1 MTWGCVGGVASLWPV
16 NEGPLGPGSAEERGT
31 DLCCQ
36 PLRNMPTFSQQL
48 SVSHSWNIPSRDR
61 CPPPPEVSPG
71 LCPPH
76 PLFHSDAAFETKCPY
91 HRLLSTCSS
100 CTCDDTHVVSL
111 AESSVLGVRLHGHLE
126 GTCLLAL
133 TPCHK
138 PPTHA
143 LHKACAQLA
152 RWFVFTQQPRRVGRR
167 EVGGGSQAPQP
178 QGGPRGL
185 ARDQDD
191 RCVLGLV
198 SAQLG
203 T

>member
-1 MTWGCVGGVASLWPV
+1 MKGRWVQA
-16 NEGPLGPGSAEERGT
+16 
-31 DLCCQ
+31 Q
-36 PLRNMPTFSQQL
+36 PRNTGQVCA
-48 SVSHSWNIPSRDR
+48 VSHSETCRCAVSSLVCPTAGTYPRGTR
-61 CPPPPEVSPG
+61 CPSPLEVSPG

-100 CTCDDTHVVSL
+100 CTCDDRPVVSL
-111 AESSVLGVRLHGHLE
+111 TESSVLGVRLHRHLE

-133 TPCHK
+133 APCHK

-152 RWFVFTQQPRRVGRR
+152 RWFVFTQQPRCVGRR